1 MALDCEQY
9 TKQSQTRLGAA
20 QVNIWLGAYHW
31 TLDNGHIVTRVIG
44 VIVSNIIP
52 TIPVPVP

>member
-1 MALDCEQY
+1 MAGSISLD
-9 TKQSQTRLGAA
+9 TG
-20 QVNIWLGAYHW
+20 HW

-44 VIVSNIIP
+44 VIVSHIIP